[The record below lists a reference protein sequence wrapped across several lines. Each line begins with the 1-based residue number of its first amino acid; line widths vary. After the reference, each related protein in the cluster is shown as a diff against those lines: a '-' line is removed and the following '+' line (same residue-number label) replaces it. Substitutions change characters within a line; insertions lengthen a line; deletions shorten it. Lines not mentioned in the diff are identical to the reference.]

1 MFSDRNLINR
11 RNVKGDVHQAYT
23 QCKDFF
29 ILEFET
35 RVVAAALQVLGM
47 STLDDT
53 PTKIRIPQLA
63 EGDNGQSVLGML
75 FLHKVSRA
83 ILDSFICTNSH
94 SSRIVNAILDEE
106 ELQQIHSSQM
116 LTPDG
121 RFMCRS
127 PGCPATFK
135 HDGKRRR
142 DHEQQHDPPPTT
154 TEVLFSDSTSER
166 TISPVDQKRDD
177 TYNYNCCLLS
187 YGLLFVEFLDA
198 IAEGDGDRNLRCWKM
213 FLLHFKND
221 TGSTKYALEALYYSL
236 QVNSLLTPR
245 QAYRLMWNRSV
256 KGKGSNVPLDLDLE
270 HDNKDLKEEVRELK
284 RNVTVKAVTRLCK
297 TQFVKRKTIAN
308 YDDCIK
314 RMRRSGKHTIRSDSK
329 DFATVLN
336 KLVVD
341 GAFEFKEGRSLNCFP
356 AMSGDPLDGLDI
368 HSLYKWIGDHKKY
381 IALDKKAR

>member
-1 MFSDRNLINR
+1 
-11 RNVKGDVHQAYT
+11 
-23 QCKDFF
+23 
-29 ILEFET
+29 
-35 RVVAAALQVLGM
+35 M

-53 PTKIRIPQLA
+53 PTKMRISQLA
-63 EGDNGQSVLGML
+63 QGDNGQSILGML
-75 FLHKVSRA
+75 SLHEVSRA
-83 ILDSFICTNSH
+83 ILDSFICANSQ
-94 SSRIVNAILDEE
+94 SSRVVNAILDEE

-127 PGCPATFK
+127 RGFSAAFK

-154 TEVLFSDSTSER
+154 TEALFSDSTSEKAM
-166 TISPVDQKRDD
+166 SPAMDQKRGD

-198 IAEGDGDRNLRCWKM
+198 IAEGDGDRNLRCWKV

-221 TGSTKYALEALYYSL
+221 TGSTKYALQALYYSL
-236 QVNSLLTPR
+236 QVHSLLTPC
-245 QAYRLMWNRSV
+245 QGYRLMWNRSV
-256 KGKGSNVPLDLDLE
+256 KGKGSNVPLDLDLK

-314 RMRRSGKHTIRSDSK
+314 RMRRSGKRTIRSDSK

-336 KLVVD
+336 RLVVE
-341 GAFEFKEGRSLNCFP
+341 GAFEFKVIPQYCIAHSYCVISMCRLTGANNFPQAKLDSEINVCFLLKEHGGLYFLFHNNSVHIVLLN
-356 AMSGDPLDGLDI
+356 L
-368 HSLYKWIGDHKKY
+368 KEN
-381 IALDKKAR
+381 